1 MSQCP
6 VVSSDDNKKSPRKCK
21 KTNRRGAF
29 FAGTSRFGASLQGPG
44 GVILRA
50 SRGFDAV
57 PHRRL
62 TFVKPFG
69 PYAEQDINASRRDV
83 GPAESGD
90 NVAVNA

>member
-6 VVSSDDNKKSPRKCK
+6 VVSSDDNRKSPRKCK
-21 KTNRRGAF
+21 ETNRASAF
-29 FAGTSRFGASLQGPG
+29 FAGTSRFGATLPGSG
-44 GVILRA
+44 GVILPA
-50 SRGFDAV
+50 NRGLDPV
-57 PHRRL
+57 PQRRL

-69 PYAEQDINASRRDV
+69 PYAEQDINDLLRLV